1 MFKRKGDAT
10 TVRINRSTIAAL
22 DVAPIATISWLTR
35 ANPMLDG
42 ETLLA
47 CLKAGEIDR
56 VVALARA
63 VGMDWRGSDQSAV
76 GYARCCSTSCAPI
89 TSSGDVDVRSSPNPA
104 TTPASNAAP

>member
-1 MFKRKGDAT
+1 LFKRKGDAT

-47 CLKAGEIDR
+47 CLKAGEVIGSWR
-56 VVALARA
+56 WRARRASTGAVQINPLSATLVAARHHA
-63 VGMDWRGSDQSAV
+63 HQ
-76 GYARCCSTSCAPI
+76 
-89 TSSGDVDVRSSPNPA
+89 
-104 TTPASNAAP
+104 